1 MNILLEAKGIEFN
14 YSSGEKL
21 LNHIDITL
29 HEGEIIGLM
38 GESGCGKTTLLY
50 ILAGIIPKVYL
61 GQMKGNVKLLGTD
74 MEDLRL
80 EKIAEVLGI
89 IFQDPDTQMFSSMI
103 EEDIAFGPENLC
115 LPWDEIDYR
124 IDCALESTSLE
135 KYRFTS
141 SQNLSGGQNQL
152 AALGSVLSLNPK
164 VLLFDESMSHLDEE
178 NCRLLKMHLEK
189 LAKQGKG
196 IIMVEHD
203 EENLSI
209 AHKMIRLE
217 DGQLYE

>member
-1 MNILLEAKGIEFN
+1 MSILLEAKGIEFN
-14 YSSGEKL
+14 YSNGEKL
-21 LNHIDITL
+21 LNQINITL

-38 GESGCGKTTLLY
+38 GKSGCGKTTLLY
-50 ILAGIIPKVYL
+50 ILAGIIPKVYS

-74 MEDLRL
+74 MKDLRL

-115 LPWDEIDYR
+115 LPWDEIDHR
-124 IDCALESTSLE
+124 IGCALEFTSLE

-164 VLLFDESMSHLDEE
+164 VLLFDESMSQLDEE
-178 NCRLLKMHLEK
+178 NCRLLKTHLEK

-203 EENLSI
+203 EEHLSI